1 MPALCEAA
9 VVNLLRCLPVETYS
23 GACVDDA
30 CRAGEGRIVTSR
42 VVQVGLEQLD
52 AAAKLG
58 VIEGKKMRYLSIVRG
73 IPDAGAHSVALPN
86 AVFYDP

>member
-1 MPALCEAA
+1 MPTLCEAA

-58 VIEGKKMRYLSIVRG
+58 VIEGKKMR
-73 IPDAGAHSVALPN
+73 
-86 AVFYDP
+86 